1 MLKECWGD
9 NFALMVPNKNIIF
22 HRISKLDFL
31 GKNYSIK
38 KTTTFQIE
46 ITFKNSSKI
55 AKMSNSEYSRK
66 LFQV

>member
-1 MLKECWGD
+1 MVNVKGNVGGD

-38 KTTTFQIE
+38 KTTTFQMR
-46 ITFKNSSKI
+46 N
-55 AKMSNSEYSRK
+55 N
-66 LFQV
+66 L